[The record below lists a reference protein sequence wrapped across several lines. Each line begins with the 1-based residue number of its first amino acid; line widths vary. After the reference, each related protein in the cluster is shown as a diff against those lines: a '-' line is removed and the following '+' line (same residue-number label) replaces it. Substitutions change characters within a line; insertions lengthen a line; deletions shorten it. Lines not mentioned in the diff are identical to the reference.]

1 MLIIVMNWGQ
11 MREKNIFPYNMLS
24 SYFYQYFASVNPV
37 KLREELKQPQLKK
50 PDAYKSINSSSVILK
65 K

>member
-1 MLIIVMNWGQ
+1 
-11 MREKNIFPYNMLS
+11 MLS

-37 KLREELKQPQLKK
+37 KLREELNKVPLKK
-50 PDAYKSINSSSVILK
+50 PDAYKSINSSSVIFRDGASLK

>member
-1 MLIIVMNWGQ
+1 MNWVQ
-11 MREKNIFPYNMLS
+11 MREKNIFPFNMLS
-24 SYFYQYFASVNPV
+24 SYFYQYFKSVNPV